1 MDNNYIVTTHSNHD
15 QEHKLLTWK
24 DLHEVQYTFNA
35 PFSLRLADH
44 EIFSADEV
52 VRLIPGKRMVVFGQ
66 WQGRSVV
73 AKLFFDPQRAR
84 RHMEQDVKGVKA
96 LLSNKIPSPELY
108 YDGMSEDHRIYV
120 LIYERIQHAKNL
132 EDVWTQRNSL
142 SEILPI
148 LSSVITELATQHVL
162 GLVQHDLHMKNFLLT
177 EKTIYTLD
185 GAQIES
191 FPTLL
196 AKKPS
201 MESLALFLS
210 QLGIGVEDLQEE
222 LFRHYVKARGWLLHS
237 EDVIELFHLIKK
249 WHVQRWKKYEKKIFR
264 NSTDYATIRGV
275 NRFSIYDRHY
285 AGNEF
290 KRFLADPESVFH
302 HPTAKFLKKGRSAT
316 VIKVTLDG
324 HDLVVKRYNLK
335 DKWHKLRRCLRT
347 TRASVSWRLGQKM
360 KLFGILTAK
369 PIALIEQRYFCFRGI
384 SYFVSEYV
392 PGMHA
397 GDYFKQHKKN
407 EDHNLMVTQIV
418 ALLKSVARLG
428 ITHGDLKITN
438 ILINE
443 ANQPVLIDLD
453 GAAEHLTAS
462 GLHKAW
468 DKELKRFLDNFQYQ
482 PHLAKNFAAALG
494 IAKVN

>member
-1 MDNNYIVTTHSNHD
+1 M
-15 QEHKLLTWK
+15 TWN
-24 DLHEVQYTFNA
+24 DLHAVKYTFNT

-44 EIFSADEV
+44 EMISADQV
-52 VRLIPGKRMVVFGQ
+52 VRLIPGKRMVVFGR

-73 AKLFFDPQRAR
+73 AKLFFDSHSAS
-84 RHMEQDVKGVKA
+84 RHMEKDIQGVKA
-96 LLSNKIPSPELY
+96 LLHNKIPAPELY

-120 LIYERIQHAKNL
+120 LIFERIQNARNL
-132 EDVWTQRNSL
+132 EDVWLQRNSL
-142 SEILPI
+142 AEMMPI
-148 LSSVITELATQHVL
+148 MSAVITELATQHVL
-162 GLVQHDLHMKNFLLT
+162 GLLQHDLHMKNFLLT
-177 EKTIYTLD
+177 EKSIYTLD

-210 QLGIGVEDLQEE
+210 QLGIGVEDQQEE

-249 WHVQRWKKYEKKIFR
+249 WHVQRWKKFEKKIFR
-264 NSTDYATIRGV
+264 NSTDYATLREAK
-275 NRFSIYDRHY
+275 RFGIYDRNY
-285 AGNEF
+285 AGPEF
-290 KRFLADPESVFH
+290 KQFLENPEAVFNSA
-302 HPTAKFLKKGRSAT
+302 AKALKKGRSAT
-316 VIKVTLDG
+316 VIKMTLDG
-324 HDLVVKRYNLK
+324 HELVIKRYNLK
-335 DKWHKLRRCLRT
+335 DKWHRIRRSLRT
-347 TRASVSWRLGQKM
+347 TRAAVCWRLGQKM

-369 PIALIEQRYFCFRGI
+369 PVAFIENRFLCFRGS

-397 GDYFKQHKKN
+397 GEYFLANKQDEALREH
-407 EDHNLMVTQIV
+407 MVKQIA

-438 ILINE
+438 ILVN
-443 ANQPVLIDLD
+443 ADARPVLIDLD

-468 DKELKRFLDNFQYQ
+468 DKELKRFLANFQYQ
-482 PHLAKNFAAALG
+482 PHLVKDFKMALG
-494 IAKVN
+494 LDKAR